1 MDLTTLDTETLTER
15 ERIQLQ
21 PFHQAYSRKYPP
33 AMTWRDCRAEGL
45 EPKEYT
51 KCGLVE
57 IQESMDEIETLS
69 SFHIAEDGT
78 VQPGEGERAS
88 WMDRRINQ
96 WSRREIWSIH

>member
-1 MDLTTLDTETLTER
+1 MMLY
-15 ERIQLQ
+15 
-21 PFHQAYSRKYPP
+21 PFYDAYNRKYPP

-51 KCGLVE
+51 GCGLVE

-96 WSRREIWSIH
+96 WSRKKVWSIH

>member
-1 MDLTTLDTETLTER
+1 MDLKNIDLSTLTEV
-15 ERIQLQ
+15 EQMQLY
-21 PFHQAYSRKYPP
+21 PFFDAYNRKYPP

-51 KCGLVE
+51 KCGLIE
-57 IQESMDEIETLS
+57 IQESMDELETLS

-96 WSRREIWSIH
+96 WSRREVWSIH